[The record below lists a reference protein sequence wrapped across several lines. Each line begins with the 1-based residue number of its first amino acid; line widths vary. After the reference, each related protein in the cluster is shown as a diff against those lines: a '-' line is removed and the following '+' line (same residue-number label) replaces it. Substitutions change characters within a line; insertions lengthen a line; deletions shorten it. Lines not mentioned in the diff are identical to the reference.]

1 LIFKGEGMKNIL
13 FSILILFFS
22 VNYLSAQQVKD
33 LSKFFTIV
41 SVPYT
46 LPDNDQQNFADV
58 YFRFGWSSKIPC
70 SIAIQFA
77 NHAYKTIKFKF
88 AIKDVTAN
96 KIVLLDTVHNSRF
109 GIENLKA
116 NCTSVIW
123 SGLVDNVN
131 DSFSLRVWN
140 SDGDE
145 LDKEPISIKDQQ

>member
-1 LIFKGEGMKNIL
+1 MKNIL

-116 NCTSVIW
+116 NSTSVIW

-145 LDKEPISIKDQQ
+145 LDKDPISIKDQQ

>member
-1 LIFKGEGMKNIL
+1 MKNIL

-41 SVPYT
+41 SVQYT

>member
-1 LIFKGEGMKNIL
+1 MKNVL
-13 FSILILFFS
+13 FYILILFFS

-116 NCTSVIW
+116 NSTSVIW

-145 LDKEPISIKDQQ
+145 LDKDPISIKDQQ

>member
-1 LIFKGEGMKNIL
+1 MKNFFL
-13 FSILILFFS
+13 FVLFLIVIFFEKS
-22 VNYLSAQQVKD
+22 LYAQAVKD
-33 LSKFFTIV
+33 LSKKYSIV

-58 YFRFGWSSKIPC
+58 YFRFGWPAKAPY

-88 AIKDVTAN
+88 AIKDVTTN
-96 KIVLLDTVHNSRF
+96 KTILIDTVHNSRF

-116 NCTSVIW
+116 NSTGAIW

>member
-1 LIFKGEGMKNIL
+1 MKNIL

-145 LDKEPISIKDQQ
+145 LDKDPISIKDQQ